1 MVSVSVNVSMK
12 KMYINLIIKI
22 KHYLHGPKME
32 YYITMSKRTTK
43 AIYCR
48 KFLIQRGIYINPLV
62 VHIKGTLGLRD
73 HITGFSKTYQNI
85 TNVLP

>member
-43 AIYCR
+43 
-48 KFLIQRGIYINPLV
+48 
-62 VHIKGTLGLRD
+62 LGYL
-73 HITGFSKTYQNI
+73 Y
-85 TNVLP
+85 